1 METNKLKAVI
11 QKPGEI
17 SEIVSLDG
25 TIEAFNRTVAG
36 ASARVAL
43 GVGRLFLVINNYG
56 GTKPN
61 VMTDFGIIQGPVII
75 VAMDNGLFV
84 SMSIEEIQ
92 TARSW
97 LLKHSV

>member
-1 METNKLKAVI
+1 METNKIKAVI

-17 SEIVSLDG
+17 SEIVSIDS
-25 TIEAFNRTVAG
+25 TIEAFNRTVGG

-43 GVGRLFLVINNYG
+43 GVGRLFLVMNNYG

-61 VMTDFGIIQGPVII
+61 LMTDFGIIQGPVIV
-75 VAMDNGLFV
+75 VAMDNGLYD

-92 TARSW
+92 AARSW

>member
-43 GVGRLFLVINNYG
+43 GVGRLFLVMNNYG

-61 VMTDFGIIQGPVII
+61 LMTDFGIIQGPVII
-75 VAMDNGLFV
+75 VAMDNGLYV

-92 TARSW
+92 TARAW

>member
-1 METNKLKAVI
+1 METNKIKAVI

-25 TIEAFNRTVAG
+25 TIEAFNITVGG

-43 GVGRLFLVINNYG
+43 GVGRLFLVMNNYG

-61 VMTDFGIIQGPVII
+61 LMTDFGIIQGPVIV
-75 VAMDNGLFV
+75 VAMDNGLYD

-92 TARSW
+92 AARSW

>member
-1 METNKLKAVI
+1 METNKIKAVI

-17 SEIVSLDG
+17 SEIISIDS
-25 TIEAFNRTVAG
+25 TIEAFNRTVGG

-43 GVGRLFLVINNYG
+43 GVGRLFLVMNNYG

-61 VMTDFGIIQGPVII
+61 LMTDFGIIQGPVII

>member
-1 METNKLKAVI
+1 METNKIKAVI

-43 GVGRLFLVINNYG
+43 GVGRLFLVMNNYG

-61 VMTDFGIIQGPVII
+61 LMTDFGIIQGPVII
-75 VAMDNGLFV
+75 VAMDNGLYV

-92 TARSW
+92 SARAW

>member
-1 METNKLKAVI
+1 METNKIKAVI

-43 GVGRLFLVINNYG
+43 GVGRLFLVMNNYG

-61 VMTDFGIIQGPVII
+61 LMTDFGIIQGPVIV
-75 VAMDNGLFV
+75 VAMDNGLYD

-92 TARSW
+92 AARSW

>member
-43 GVGRLFLVINNYG
+43 GVGRLFLVMNNYG

-61 VMTDFGIIQGPVII
+61 LMTDFGIIQGPVIV
-75 VAMDNGLFV
+75 VAMDNGLYD

-92 TARSW
+92 AARSW

>member
-43 GVGRLFLVINNYG
+43 GVGRLFLVMNNYG

-61 VMTDFGIIQGPVII
+61 LMTDFGIIQGPVII
-75 VAMDNGLFV
+75 VAMDNGLYV

-92 TARSW
+92 SARAW

>member
-1 METNKLKAVI
+1 METNKIKAVI

-43 GVGRLFLVINNYG
+43 GVGRLFLVMNNYG

-61 VMTDFGIIQGPVII
+61 LMTDFGIIQGNVII
-75 VAMDNGLFV
+75 VAMDNGLYV
-84 SMSIEEIQ
+84 SMTVEEIQ